1 MHQWTIDSRK
11 IREPGP
17 GQASDELVAKIHRLL
32 DARVIVRR
40 APRVFAVPSWTDR
53 DRWYLVVLTFKDD
66 RWLADCPCDAL
77 SWCHHGYAAAWEAER
92 LDGVECPTP
101 PDDLPTPGHR
111 SEWHAQSAG
120 TFTAG
125 GTP

>member
-1 MHQWTIDSRK
+1 MPRMQWTIDPRT

-17 GQASDELVAKIHRLL
+17 GHASDELVAKIHRLL

-40 APRVFAVPSWTDR
+40 SRRVFAVPSWTKHHQV
-53 DRWYLVVLTFKDD
+53 YLVVLTFKDD

-77 SWCHHGYAAAWEAER
+77 SWCHHGYAAAAEAER

-101 PDDLPTPGHR
+101 PAVTPG
-111 SEWHAQSAG
+111 G
-120 TFTAG
+120 TR
-125 GTP
+125 